1 MKLMLAALF
10 GLLMVFSM
18 GCASI
23 VAPGQDRAA
32 LEESGGT
39 KWAVSEYDYRGSHFV
54 WVPTWNEGLLGL
66 STPTASNCKKL
77 SVLEFKDGILVAS
90 IDLGSD
96 REAWG
101 AMLRE
106 HGRFGTPDGN
116 VEANPLYIATVL
128 QIVHLGD
135 SVECVYFAKGFPLY
149 GSEANPR
156 CHRPPAEIKRDDVLY
171 YLTTR
176 GGSANEIVLRDG
188 RVEEIRDA
196 KHLGK
201 DFSNFYHPI
210 ILN

>member
-1 MKLMLAALF
+1 MKFAIFLAFVVTVL
-10 GLLMVFSM
+10 M

-32 LEESGGT
+32 IEENGGT

-77 SVLEFKDGILVAS
+77 SVLEFKDGLLVAS

-101 AMLRE
+101 AMLRA

-116 VEANPLYIATVL
+116 VEANPLYIAVAL
-128 QIVHLGD
+128 QIVRIG
-135 SVECVYFAKGFPLY
+135 STKEAVYFAKGFPLY

-156 CHRPPAEIKRDDVLY
+156 CHRPPAEIASDDVLY
-171 YLTTR
+171 YLSTR
-176 GGSANEIVLRDG
+176 GGTANEIVLKDG
-188 RVEEIRDA
+188 KVEEIRDA
-196 KHLGK
+196 KHLTK
-201 DFSNFYHPI
+201 DWSNFYHRI